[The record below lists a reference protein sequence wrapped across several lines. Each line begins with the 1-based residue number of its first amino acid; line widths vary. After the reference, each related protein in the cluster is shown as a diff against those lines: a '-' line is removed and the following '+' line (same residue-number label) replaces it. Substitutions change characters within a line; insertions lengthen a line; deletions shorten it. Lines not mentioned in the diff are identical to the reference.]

1 MTSSVEVS
9 AWLLLVLA
17 ALAAWA
23 AGEHIVLPAL
33 RWLVAHPAEQVI
45 DELGERLRIA
55 IRPFQ
60 RTRRQALIHRLITD
74 PKVQQAV
81 EEFARE
87 HDVTVRV
94 ALAKAERYAREIVP
108 AFNAYLYFRTGYWLG
123 KRIAQTLYR
132 VRLGYVDA
140 AGLAKIDP
148 EATVVFV
155 MNHRSNM
162 DYVLAGYLAADQAA
176 LSYAVGEW
184 ARIWPL
190 SALIRAMGAYFVRRN
205 SKDQLYRRVLERYVA
220 MATEAGV
227 PQAVFP
233 EGGLT
238 RDGRVREPRLGVL
251 DYMMRGFHPDSG
263 RDLVFVPLALNY
275 DRVLEDRSLLLAARE
290 DAVKPGKARALW
302 TVLRFAGH
310 NLALM
315 ARSEWHRFGYAC
327 VNFGAPISMREYCA
341 GRAIDFHRL
350 TGEPRKQAM
359 ADLGRHLMSAVGQIV
374 PVVPV
379 ALMANVF
386 VGEPQRAFSALEL
399 KADAERLLGRLDA
412 AGAHVYLPRRDL
424 DYALGVGLRMLTL
437 RRLVDETHGMFH
449 VRESELP
456 LLRYYANSIAHLL

>member
-1 MTSSVEVS
+1 
-9 AWLLLVLA
+9 
-17 ALAAWA
+17 
-23 AGEHIVLPAL
+23 
-33 RWLVAHPAEQVI
+33 
-45 DELGERLRIA
+45 
-55 IRPFQ
+55 
-60 RTRRQALIHRLITD
+60 
-74 PKVQQAV
+74 
-81 EEFARE
+81 
-87 HDVTVRV
+87 
-94 ALAKAERYAREIVP
+94 
-108 AFNAYLYFRTGYWLG
+108 
-123 KRIAQTLYR
+123 LYR

-205 SKDQLYRRVLERYVA
+205 SQDQLYRRVLERYVA

-275 DRVLEDRSLLLAARE
+275 DRVLEDRSLLLAAKE
-290 DAVKPGKARALW
+290 DSRKPGRSRALW
-302 TVLRFAGH
+302 TALRFAGH

-341 GRAIDFHRL
+341 SRAIDFHRL
-350 TGEPRKQAM
+350 TGESRRQAM
-359 ADLGRHLMSAVGQIV
+359 AALGRHLMAAVGRIV

-386 VGEPQRAFSALEL
+386 VGEPRRAFSALEL
-399 KADAERLLGRLDA
+399 KADAERLLERLDA
-412 AGAHVYLPRRDL
+412 AGAHVYLPRRDF

-437 RRLVDETHGMFH
+437 RRLVDESQGLFRA
-449 VRESELP
+449 RESELP